1 MEERQRYFENAL
13 SDFVYDVASGGAIRH
28 LADEGYSI
36 DQIMERL
43 DYPVSRERVEQTV
56 HRYMT
61 ESGILLT
68 ALPVQEEE
76 MKVLCLKNAS
86 RRTISGNLRE
96 QLRENGEDNSYMQ
109 CPFGQWIHHDKT
121 DYLKQLSC
129 LTERERQYISGISW
143 TEDVM
148 YHRLNGRM
156 FEIGLELA
164 VCSDFEMKFYFLH
177 GRTVVIVR

>member
-28 LADEGYSI
+28 LTDEGYSV

-56 HRYMT
+56 YRYMT

-68 ALPVQEEE
+68 ALPVKEEE
-76 MKVLCLKNAS
+76 MKALRLKKVS
-86 RRTISGNLRE
+86 RRNILASLRE

-109 CPFGQWIHHDKT
+109 CPFGEWLHHDKT
-121 DYLKQLSC
+121 DYLNQLSC
-129 LTERERQYISGISW
+129 LTQRERQYILGITW
-143 TEDVM
+143 TKDVM

-164 VCSDFEMKFYFLH
+164 VCSDLEMRFYFLH
-177 GRTVVIVR
+177 GKTVVIV